1 MKKLILGL
9 FVSAMMACNQ
19 PQGTSLKM
27 VKVDVNSADYLKEE
41 AVFKDFDFVKLDTV
55 SEALLSDVSKVLV
68 GEDRIYVLPVMDAR
82 VFIFDEEGKY
92 LNSLRKGQGPGEVRC
107 VYDMKLHEGCLYVF
121 DNFRIV
127 RKYDKDGGY
136 IGDVYTSS
144 GYNLLMDFER
154 DQLLLFDPYMNPGQ
168 GKLMTIVTRDSVSYH
183 FPKHQNHESPFFF
196 NSFYHEGYV
205 SWPMCDTI
213 YRYDAEKMMAAPEY
227 VVQFAHPSVYDVLED
242 ETIDIERWNE
252 IVKDDYFCKWLH
264 YPVISNDQ
272 LFFSFRYDKLY
283 YVKYKEGKSNIYS
296 TLIEGLPTLD
306 VGAKGRSG
314 NRMIYSYSMLKL
326 MEYKKKMGK
335 MPADKL
341 RELYNQVTNE
351 EDNPILVFAA
361 LE

>member
-19 PQGTSLKM
+19 LQGTSLKM

-68 GEDRIYVLPVMDAR
+68 GEDRIYVLPAMDPR
-82 VFIFDEEGKY
+82 VFIFDKKGKY
-92 LNSLRKGQGPGEVRC
+92 INSLKKGQGPGEVRC

-121 DNFRIV
+121 DNFRTV

-136 IGDVYTSS
+136 IDDVYTSS

-154 DQLLLFDPYMNPGQ
+154 DQLLLFDPYMNLGQ
-168 GKLMTIVTRDSVSYH
+168 GKLMTVITRDSVLYH

-196 NSFYHEGYV
+196 NSFYDDGYI
-205 SWPMCDTI
+205 SWPVSDTI
-213 YRYDAEKMMAAPEY
+213 YHYDAEQMQSLPEY
-227 VVQFAHPSVYDVLED
+227 VVKFKHPNIYDAMQK
-242 ETIDIERWNE
+242 ETITAERFNE
-252 IVKDDYFCKWLH
+252 ITMDDYHCKWLN
-264 YPVISNDQ
+264 YPVVYNDQ

-296 TLIEGLPTLD
+296 TLIEGLPALD
-306 VGAKGRSG
+306 VGARGRSG
-314 NRMIYSYSMLKL
+314 NRMIYSYSMPKL
-326 MEYKKKMGK
+326 MEHKEEMKEIPSGK
-335 MPADKL
+335 LQDF
-341 RELYNQVTNE
+341 YNQVTDE
-351 EDNPILVFAA
+351 EDNPILVFAT
-361 LE
+361 LD